1 MFSVQS
7 KIARRAKKQQNI
19 TRVERN
25 QLIETDQEM
34 AQILDLK
41 YKDISTAI
49 MKNCEVLMEKLD
61 LMIEERK
68 ESLKN
73 DLKEISS
80 VKSTISDM
88 KNPKKSSTR
97 RDWERMKDLAS
108 QKTGLLEKLR
118 ENSKIV
124 EDVENLTFE
133 RKGINKP
140 SSKLDKAKEY
150 STNQGKKLSPNESQ
164 NHKVMESF
172 EEAICIIDDRCRN
185 CNSRIEVTGED
196 RENREDELVEEV
208 REEKIPQNFKTK
220 EKILKV
226 AREDEAAGLTLAA
239 DFSSAT
245 LDVRKR
251 WSNVFNILRENDFEP
266 KFLCQVKL
274 AFKCDGEIRT
284 FSDMQSLSKF
294 TSQKSFMK
302 ELLKDVLPQDEKI
315 KKGRKYGIQEK
326 MDETLI
332 DSQYGA
338 GGTTSDGLTFL
349 FIKEVKVAEPEE
361 VENLESREQQS
372 SEWKEKE
379 TLHEEGALELE
390 KEGDRASELEEEA
403 EGASNLEE
411 ESEGASDLEEES
423 EGASELGEESEGASD
438 LEEESEGASELGEES
453 EGASEEEGEEASE
466 LGEEGEGASVLCEEQ
481 DSNFQHHTVVN
492 PKLRVEEIA
501 SDDLKL
507 PLIKEVG
514 DSEPEEKEGSEWEMD
529 MFLTWEEGKESEAEK
544 VKTASQIEKKGAS
557 HTLKETAFS
566 YLASDSEKEKLTKHQ
581 MVQKTQNKEETAMPR
596 NQGTGTLCPSL
607 CLASPSKSVEISSD
621 KQKKHACTNLST
633 PSGITKLLRKTEKER
648 HSTLQTEELTSKETD
663 LIQGT
668 EENFRTSVITVFR
681 EIREEIGNI
690 KNCHPEV
697 LEINSVDALR
707 SRIDVLEERMN
718 NLEDRIEEFSKDTM
732 EMAKWVIKKDRLRY
746 MEDRSRSCNIRL
758 IGIPEKHNQ
767 GNRAEDIIK
776 EMIQE
781 NFPELKK
788 ESRLEIACAYRVPSK
803 IDKQR
808 LTPRHVLVRFWNFG
822 DREKVM
828 MAAREKKEVTYRGK
842 RIRLTA
848 DLSLDTLDA
857 RSKWR
862 NIIRVLQS
870 KGFNPRILYPAILA
884 FDFEGKAKAFFDVK
898 EFRKFAF
905 CTPSLKELLEDII

>member
-438 LEEESEGASELGEES
+438 LEEESEG
-453 EGASEEEGEEASE
+453 
-466 LGEEGEGASVLCEEQ
+466 
-481 DSNFQHHTVVN
+481 
-492 PKLRVEEIA
+492 
-501 SDDLKL
+501 
-507 PLIKEVG
+507 
-514 DSEPEEKEGSEWEMD
+514 
-529 MFLTWEEGKESEAEK
+529 SEAEK

>member
-49 MKNCEVLMEKLD
+49 MKNCEVLMEKLE

-73 DLKEISS
+73 DLKEISG

-124 EDVENLTFE
+124 EDVENLTFK

-185 CNSRIEVTGED
+185 CNSRIEVTV

-226 AREDEAAGLTLAA
+226 DREDEAAGLTLAA

-251 WSNVFNILRENDFEP
+251 WSDVFNILRENDFEP
-266 KFLCQVKL
+266 KFLCRVKL

-315 KKGRKYGIQEK
+315 EKGRKYGIQEK

-332 DSQYGA
+332 HSQYGA
-338 GGTTSDGLTFL
+338 GGTTSDGLSFL

-361 VENLESREQQS
+361 VENLETQEQQS

-379 TLHEEGALELE
+379 TLHKEGASELE
-390 KEGDRASELEEEA
+390 KEGEGASELEEEA

-423 EGASELGEESEGASD
+423 EGASDLGEEGEG
-438 LEEESEGASELGEES
+438 
-453 EGASEEEGEEASE
+453 ASE

-501 SDDLKL
+501 SDDLKV
-507 PLIKEVG
+507 PLIKEGG

-566 YLASDSEKEKLTKHQ
+566 YLASDSKKEKLTKHQ
-581 MVQKTQNKEETAMPR
+581 MVQKTQNKETAMPR

-607 CLASPSKSVEISSD
+607 CLASPPKSVEISSD

-648 HSTLQTEELTSKETD
+648 HSTLQTEELTSKEPD

-668 EENFRTSVITVFR
+668 EENFRTSVINVFR
-681 EIREEIGNI
+681 EIQEEIGNI

-732 EMAKWVIKKDRLRY
+732 EMAKWVIKKERLRY

-808 LTPRHVLVRFWNFG
+808 LTPRHILVRFWNFG